1 MAQATKDMIIHDL
14 LQLDSGDGIAK
25 ILFKSGMHCVGCPSA
40 RGETL
45 EQAAGGHGADADELV
60 EEINNYLQGLKLA

>member
-1 MAQATKDMIIHDL
+1 MAQATKDMIIHEL
-14 LQLDSGDGIAK
+14 LQMDPGSGIAE
-25 ILFKSGMHCVGCPSA
+25 ILMKSGMRCVGCPSA

-45 EQAAGGHGADADELV
+45 EQAAGAHGANADELA